1 MRRETPEEKVRREQ
15 RELIARLNAA
25 RDAKYTTAQQNQMRM
40 AGSPPMPSATAPAV
54 PQGSGPRTLPL
65 GGMAGRA
72 QNAMGNRLGRLD
84 GYVDDAVRG
93 RSKPR

>member
-25 RDAKYTTAQQNQMRM
+25 RDAQYTTAQQNQMRM
-40 AGSPPMPSATAPAV
+40 AGSQPMPMNAAPPA
-54 PQGSGPRTLPL
+54 QGQAPRTIPL

-72 QNAMGNRLGRLD
+72 QNAMQNRLGQ
-84 GYVDDAVRG
+84 VDMYTDQAVRG